1 MTHTRTASG
10 RFFANPATLTPPP
23 PARAAPS
30 NAGAAPA
37 TADEVTQA
45 GLQAAQQ
52 SLNDDRSEVDYD
64 KVAQMQAALSAGTL
78 RVDPDQLAGDMLN
91 FFRQ

>member
-1 MTHTRTASG
+1 MKITPTVAGSRPASTSSG
-10 RFFANPATLTPPP
+10 TQ
-23 PARAAPS
+23 RAAKAS
-30 NAGAAPA
+30 VVSSSAAPA

-52 SLNDDRSEVDYD
+52 SLNDARSEVDYD

-78 RVDPDQLAGDMLN
+78 SVDPDQLAGDMLN